1 MSHWRSL
8 SYSISVA
15 LVVTALASLFL
26 DSVLGLLAGP
36 GIMLEAWANILILL
50 LSEEQYPYQFSYWQG
65 FSFLFYAILI
75 YSSLR
80 IYALIRLAGEA
91 GEIK

>member
-1 MSHWRSL
+1 MNRWRGL
-8 SYSISVA
+8 SYSISVS
-15 LVVTALASLFL
+15 LVVSALASLFL
-26 DSVLGLLAGP
+26 DSVLGLLAVP
-36 GIMLEAWANILILL
+36 GMMSEGWANILILL
-50 LSEEQYPYQFSYWQG
+50 SSEEQYPYQFSRWQG

-91 GEIK
+91 GKIK